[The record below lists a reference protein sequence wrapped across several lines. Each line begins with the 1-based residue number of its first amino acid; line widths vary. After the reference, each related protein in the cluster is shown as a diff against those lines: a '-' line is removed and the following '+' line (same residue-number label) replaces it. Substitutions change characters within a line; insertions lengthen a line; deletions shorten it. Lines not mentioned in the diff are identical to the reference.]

1 MPIIQRVALKPEK
14 GSNSPTIT
22 QQVIGRTVGSNTRAP
37 NPCTQPFPFAIP
49 FPLPRMPLLPSI
61 DEKLLLGSIVINWM
75 ILWSRQKGRQC
86 TEALGHSGS
95 EAGTSASPGLLHGSK
110 QSRRLPL
117 KEWIFSPDSCSC
129 PWLPPAKEGEGNRS
143 RR

>member
-22 QQVIGRTVGSNTRAP
+22 QQVIGRTVGSNTCAP

-49 FPLPRMPLLPSI
+49 FPLPRMPFLPSI

-75 ILWSRQKGRQC
+75 ILWSRQKGRQY

-95 EAGTSASPGLLHGSK
+95 EAGDLSLSWSLTWFQTFPQATPQIVDFQPGQLLLSLASS
-110 QSRRLPL
+110 S
-117 KEWIFSPDSCSC
+117 
-129 PWLPPAKEGEGNRS
+129 
-143 RR
+143 